1 MTHLEYSH
9 VRAAR
14 EALQDSVGQ
23 KMKLLLDIRAHL
35 RSEPAWQEA
44 WSAHVQFLQE
54 ELEELAIEFDRYI
67 SCGAVGPQES
77 WGPCILN
84 MDHPFDHRDEAGG
97 SWLS

>member
-1 MTHLEYSH
+1 MTHLEYTH
-9 VRAAR
+9 IRIAR
-14 EALQDSVGQ
+14 EVLQDSVGQ
-23 KMKLLLDIRAHL
+23 KMKLLLDISAHL

-44 WSAHVQFLQE
+44 WGAHVLFLQE
-54 ELEELAIEFDRYI
+54 ELDDLAIEFDRHI

-77 WGPCILN
+77 YGPCILH